1 MDKHTV
7 SSPIDA
13 DKVRRW
19 QVEQIQKSLRQA
31 DDGKLLTHARVKQM
45 ARGWR

>member
-7 SSPIDA
+7 SSRIDA
-13 DKVRRW
+13 DEVRRW

-31 DDGKLLTHARVKQM
+31 DDRKLLSHARVKQV
-45 ARGWR
+45 ARKWR